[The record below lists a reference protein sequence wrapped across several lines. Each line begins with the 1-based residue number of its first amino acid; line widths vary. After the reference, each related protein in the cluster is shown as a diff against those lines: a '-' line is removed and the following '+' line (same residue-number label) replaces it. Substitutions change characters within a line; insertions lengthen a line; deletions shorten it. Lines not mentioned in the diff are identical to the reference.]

1 MLYLEDFLEVVE
13 GIPSEVK
20 ERTSEIREL
29 DINIHNAVASLDE
42 QMKVFFSNAK
52 RMKSGEKAAAFEKI
66 RRQYYKMLDDADEK
80 VNIASNLHDSLERY
94 VRRIDAEIEK
104 FKCELEA
111 DSPGITEILEKK
123 SLELDEPSKEN
134 QKENRSS
141 YSRSSMSSLLSG
153 SEWRHSHAKKE
164 DCDPNLSS
172 SLSLSPPVS
181 ASSLSYTLGHIG
193 AGGNAIAAAAS
204 QAIAA
209 TQQMRHGRCTASLAA
224 SFDAVSQGVLPADLS
239 IGSELAHAAK
249 AALAASSLSQEAGGA
264 GAWAALEPSGG
275 AGASGAARESSAAAS
290 SQASLSV
297 GPPQTKRQRKGRNS
311 APVRE
316 SAPPTEGLA
325 PDAVLDPVIESPD
338 WTYDPN
344 EPRYCVCNQVS
355 YGNMVACDNPKCPL
369 EWFHY
374 ACVGITAPPKGKW
387 FCPQCASSMNRR
399 QRK

>member
-13 GIPSEVK
+13 GIPSEVREK
-20 ERTSEIREL
+20 TNEIREL
-29 DINIHNAVASLDE
+29 DLNIHNTLEHLDE
-42 QMKVFFSNAK
+42 QVKIFFGNAK
-52 RMKSGEKAAAFEKI
+52 KMKSGEKAASYEKI
-66 RRQYYKMLDDADEK
+66 RRQYYKLLEEADEK
-80 VNIASNLHDSLERY
+80 VAISSNLHESLERY

-123 SLELDEPSKEN
+123 SLELDEPSRES

-141 YSRSSMSSLLSG
+141 YSKGSMSSLLSG
-153 SEWRHSHAKKE
+153 TDWRHNPHAKKE
-164 DCDPNLSS
+164 DSELSLS
-172 SLSLSPPVS
+172 TNLSLSPPVTS
-181 ASSLSYTLGHIG
+181 ASLSYTLGHIG
-193 AGGNAIAAAAS
+193 AGSNAIAAAAS

-209 TQQMRHGRCTASLAA
+209 TQQMRHGRRTASLAA
-224 SFDAVSQGVLPADLS
+224 SFDAVSQGVVPADLS

-249 AALAASSLSQEAGGA
+249 AAIAASSLSQESGTGNT
-264 GAWAALEPSGG
+264 AWSTLDNVPSGN
-275 AGASGAARESSAAAS
+275 SSSRETIGVTQNSSTS
-290 SQASLSV
+290 
-297 GPPQTKRQRKGRNS
+297 GPPAKRQKKSNRS
-311 APVRE
+311 AVTVKETLP
-316 SAPPTEGLA
+316 SDDLPH
-325 PDAVLDPVIESPD
+325 DAVVDPLVESPD